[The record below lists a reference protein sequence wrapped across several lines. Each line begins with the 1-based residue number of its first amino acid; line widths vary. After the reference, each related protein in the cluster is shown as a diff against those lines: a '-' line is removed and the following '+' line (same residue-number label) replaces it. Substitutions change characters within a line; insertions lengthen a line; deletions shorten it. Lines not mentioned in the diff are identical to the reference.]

1 MSINFLISQ
10 AKLIQEVIDAHAPEI
25 EKLDQEIGDGDHIFN
40 VQRGIKLVIEL
51 EPTIKE
57 LPISKALNQIAMK
70 VLSGIGGSSGAL
82 FGTLF
87 MTMAKGE
94 NIDEGVDYKKAFE
107 IFAQGVEAVK
117 QRGKADVGEKTMM
130 DVLIP
135 VANCLQDGVQNNKGI
150 NEILTE
156 AVKVAEKGYAIV
168 KEFQTKPMSMLS
180 AEEKAELYFLGLRDS
195 KKQVEKQANIRRTEK
210 EILAK
215 ENRFFDFR
223 KLFSNT
229 GAALTRLKNSFFT
242 SRGFL
247 PEPLYRE
254 QLKIVR
260 KNKQTLENAG
270 DLAKRLN
277 QTISQ
282 LAGENAP
289 KSDKIKQLSVEV
301 LTTKFPEL
309 D

>member
-10 AKLIQEVIDAHAPEI
+10 AKLIQEVIDAHASEI

-94 NIDEGVDYKKAFE
+94 NIDEGVDYKKAIE

-135 VANCLQDGVQNNKGI
+135 VANCLQDGVQNNKDI
-150 NEILTE
+150 NEILSE
-156 AVKVAEKGYAIV
+156 AVQVAEKGM
-168 KEFQTKPMSMLS
+168 QSTKDLLATKGRAS
-180 AEEKAELYFLGLRDS
+180 FLGER
-195 KKQVEKQANIRRTEK
+195 
-210 EILAK
+210 AK
-215 ENRFFDFR
+215 GHIDP
-223 KLFSNT
+223 
-229 GAALTRLKNSFFT
+229 GARS
-242 SRGFL
+242 
-247 PEPLYRE
+247 
-254 QLKIVR
+254 
-260 KNKQTLENAG
+260 
-270 DLAKRLN
+270 
-277 QTISQ
+277 SQ
-282 LAGENAP
+282 LM
-289 KSDKIKQLSVEV
+289 IKTVCESVIQ
-301 LTTKFPEL
+301 K
-309 D
+309 

>member
-1 MSINFLISQ
+1 MSVEFLISQ
-10 AKLIQEVIDAHAPEI
+10 AKLIQKVIDINATEI

-51 EPTIKE
+51 EATIKE

-94 NIDEGVDYKKAFE
+94 NIDQGVDYKKAIE

-135 VANCLQDGVQNNKGI
+135 VANCLKDGVQNNKEI

-156 AVKVAEKGYAIV
+156 AVQVAEKG
-168 KEFQTKPMSMLS
+168 MLS
-180 AEEKAELYFLGLRDS
+180 TKDLLATKGRASFLGER
-195 KKQVEKQANIRRTEK
+195 
-210 EILAK
+210 AK
-215 ENRFFDFR
+215 GHIDP
-223 KLFSNT
+223 
-229 GAALTRLKNSFFT
+229 GARS
-242 SRGFL
+242 
-247 PEPLYRE
+247 
-254 QLKIVR
+254 
-260 KNKQTLENAG
+260 
-270 DLAKRLN
+270 
-277 QTISQ
+277 SQ
-282 LAGENAP
+282 LM
-289 KSDKIKQLSVEV
+289 IKTVCESVIQ
-301 LTTKFPEL
+301 K
-309 D
+309 

>member
-10 AKLIQEVIDAHAPEI
+10 AKLIQEVIDAHASEI

-94 NIDEGVDYKKAFE
+94 NIDEGVDYKKAIE

-135 VANCLQDGVQNNKGI
+135 VANCLQDGVQNNKDI
-150 NEILTE
+150 NEILSE
-156 AVKVAEKGYAIV
+156 AIQVAEKGM
-168 KEFQTKPMSMLS
+168 QSTKDLLATKGRAS
-180 AEEKAELYFLGLRDS
+180 FLGER
-195 KKQVEKQANIRRTEK
+195 
-210 EILAK
+210 AK
-215 ENRFFDFR
+215 GHIDP
-223 KLFSNT
+223 
-229 GAALTRLKNSFFT
+229 GARS
-242 SRGFL
+242 
-247 PEPLYRE
+247 
-254 QLKIVR
+254 
-260 KNKQTLENAG
+260 
-270 DLAKRLN
+270 
-277 QTISQ
+277 SQ
-282 LAGENAP
+282 LM
-289 KSDKIKQLSVEV
+289 IKTVCESVIQ
-301 LTTKFPEL
+301 K
-309 D
+309 

>member
-10 AKLIQEVIDAHAPEI
+10 AKLIQGVIDAHASEI

-94 NIDEGVDYKKAFE
+94 NIDEGVDYKKAIE

-135 VANCLQDGVQNNKGI
+135 VANCLQDGVQNNKEI
-150 NEILTE
+150 NEILSE
-156 AVKVAEKGYAIV
+156 AIQVAEKG
-168 KEFQTKPMSMLS
+168 MLS
-180 AEEKAELYFLGLRDS
+180 TKDLLASKGRASFLGER
-195 KKQVEKQANIRRTEK
+195 
-210 EILAK
+210 AK
-215 ENRFFDFR
+215 GHIDP
-223 KLFSNT
+223 
-229 GAALTRLKNSFFT
+229 GARS
-242 SRGFL
+242 
-247 PEPLYRE
+247 
-254 QLKIVR
+254 
-260 KNKQTLENAG
+260 
-270 DLAKRLN
+270 
-277 QTISQ
+277 SQ
-282 LAGENAP
+282 LM
-289 KSDKIKQLSVEV
+289 IKTVCESVIQ
-301 LTTKFPEL
+301 K
-309 D
+309 